1 MPALTISW
9 TTAREQFLSACGEAG
24 IFEEYALIGV
34 TFSEDKARASGYRS
48 CYARERD
55 DDTNPSACVNGSTGK
70 YKDAKN
76 GREIDIWQLAANVGL
91 HGGDWEAARRHYLD
105 KYNVDYPKKGKG
117 KGKRA
122 ANLKAKTSS
131 TVTGSA
137 PSAQKSPS
145 PRKPLKDWRTE
156 VHPERRT
163 EDKKTEH
170 VDRFIGHFKIKKGGF
185 SRESFTSAGGFYS
198 RWPHGRTREDGT
210 AMESFYGVVGVPV
223 YGRSVVELLTAPA
236 TVDDSH
242 AVGAIIWRTNALP
255 FEDKR
260 IGKDGKE
267 EISESKMKTI
277 GSADGFI
284 GHYGLQLIADDR
296 ARVARGEP
304 STITHIWKVEGPTDL
319 FALSSLIPASLRSA
333 NPILSLAGGS
343 TSVPPWTAEVIRG
356 YEVVVCHDPDAA
368 GDNGAV
374 KTCELWGPAART
386 IYTIGLREVG
396 ETSIVDPATGETV
409 DLTTADLRKRILAN
423 SLTFEDLTDALLLA
437 MPYEVTEADK
447 EAAARREAE
456 GYGADNGPMGEN
468 SANPDAD
475 LDLEPLEADDDPHRL
490 ARVYLEQNAWSIEFN
505 SSTLR
510 FWRQE
515 WHVWNGRAYVRLDP
529 TDLTGLVNKAIKE
542 EFDRLNVV
550 AQERFARRP
559 ASDDPDAPDEK
570 PPVTRKVS
578 RGLVLDVIAAIQ
590 GQCSLPSDQEA
601 PFWISG
607 KGPWPAS
614 EGFATGS
621 GIIHLASLVDGKPD
635 NLYPTTPDFFS
646 PNAVH
651 YGFPNNDP
659 KQSPHPTRWHAF
671 LESLW
676 ADDYQ
681 QIQLLQEW
689 MGYCL
694 LPDTSQQKLLL
705 FIGPKRSGKGTIAR
719 TLTQLVGENNVVNP
733 RLSQFDKEY
742 GMWPLVGKTV
752 AIIGDARLSGR
763 TDTAEIVET
772 LLSISGEDK
781 QTVNRKHMSY
791 VHTRLRTRFT
801 ILSNAM
807 PDLQDTSGAFH
818 SRCLLLETKHSFEG
832 REDKNLEHELNA
844 ELPGILV
851 WAIQGWA
858 RLRER
863 GYFEQPDS
871 SKNALKQFEYLTSPM
886 KKFLDEFCV
895 VGTDEWVNV
904 DVAYDTYCDF
914 SKSNRLIIKPK
925 PVFARDLKS
934 VINHM
939 HTTQKRDK
947 TGERFR
953 VFEGFRLKTETEL
966 YLDDDE

>member
-1 MPALTISW
+1 MSANSFTSR
-9 TTAREQFLSACGEAG
+9 TTAPVDRRTAKEIQTDLIAKIDFVREYKALGARLVSDTPRPNGAIECFSLFREEA
-24 IFEEYALIGV
+24 
-34 TFSEDKARASGYRS
+34 T
-48 CYARERD
+48 
-55 DDTNPSACVNGSTGK
+55 PSAYINTITGK
-70 YKDAKN
+70 YGDSGSKGKQINIWEVAFQLERFASWELA
-76 GREIDIWQLAANVGL
+76 RENYANHYGETFL
-91 HGGDWEAARRHYLD
+91 RGKEGKKARRKLA
-105 KYNVDYPKKGKG
+105 GKEG
-117 KGKRA
+117 VPSGGA
-122 ANLKAKTSS
+122 A
-131 TVTGSA
+131 A
-137 PSAQKSPS
+137 PKSPAT
-145 PRKPLKDWRTE
+145 RKPFDNWLE
-156 VHPERRT
+156 HVHPEREAQAART
-163 EDKKTEH
+163 
-170 VDRFIGHFKIKKGGF
+170 FMGQFAIAKKG
-185 SRESFTSAGGFYS
+185 FTRDAFIAAGGFYS
-198 RWPHGRTREDGT
+198 RWPYNRKHDDGT
-210 AMESFYGVVGVPV
+210 PMEPFLSVVGVPV
-223 YGRSVVELLTAPA
+223 YGQSILSPTTTKL
-236 TVDDSH
+236 DDAA
-242 AVGAIIWRTNALP
+242 AVGAIIWNKNAAP
-255 FEDKR
+255 FLSKIE
-260 IGKDGKE
+260 GQE
-267 EISESKMKTI
+267 EPRPDKMKNVVS
-277 GSADGFI
+277 GDGVVGRHGI
-284 GHYGLQLIADDR
+284 QLIIDDR

-304 STITHIWKVEGPTDL
+304 STIERIWKVEGPTDL
-319 FALSSLIPASLRSA
+319 VALYSVMPAELRNA
-333 NPILSLAGGS
+333 NPILSCAGGS
-343 TSVPPWTAEVIRG
+343 TSVSPWTAEVIRG
-356 YEVVVCHDPDAA
+356 YHVVVCHDLDGA
-368 GDNGAV
+368 GEAGAK
-374 KTCELWGPAART
+374 KTCETWGPAAA
-386 IYTIGLREVG
+386 
-396 ETSIVDPATGETV
+396 SITPIRLAGKVEIKKG
-409 DLTTADLRKRILAN
+409 ADLRDHVRAGM
-423 SLTFEDLTDALLLA
+423 TFEDLESLCLFSEPFIVTDEHRTALAKSLA
-437 MPYEVTEADK
+437 ADSTTT
-447 EAAARREAE
+447 ASPS
-456 GYGADNGPMGEN
+456 DT
-468 SANPDAD
+468 ANPDAD

-505 SSTLR
+505 ATTLR

-529 TDLTGLVNKAIKE
+529 TDLTGLVNKAIKD
-542 EFDRLNVV
+542 EFDRLNLV
-550 AQERFARRP
+550 AQERFENRSA
-559 ASDDPDAPDEK
+559 DDEAEAK
-570 PPVTRKVS
+570 PPFARKVS

-590 GQCSLPSDQEA
+590 GMCSLPSDQEA

-607 KGPWPAS
+607 KGPWPAN

-659 KQSPHPTRWHAF
+659 SQCPTPTRWHAF

-694 LPDTSQQKLLL
+694 LPDTAQQKLLL

-818 SRCLLLETKHSFEG
+818 SRCLLLETKQSFEG
-832 REDKNLEHELNA
+832 REDKNLEHDLNA

-886 KKFLDEFCV
+886 KKFIDEFCV
-895 VGTDEWVNV
+895 VGSDEWV
-904 DVAYDTYCDF
+904 DVETAYGTYCDF
-914 SKSNRLIIKPK
+914 CKSNRLIIRPK

-953 VFEGFRLKTETEL
+953 VFEGFRMKTESEL
-966 YLDDDE
+966 YFDDDE

>member
-1 MPALTISW
+1 MPATISW
-9 TTAREQFLSACGEAG
+9 TTATDDFVAQACGG
-24 IFEEYALIGV
+24 GRIFEEYESIGV
-34 TFSEDKARASGYRS
+34 VFSEETRASGERS

-55 DDTNPSACVNGSTGK
+55 DDCNPSAYVDGNTAK
-70 YKDAKN
+70 YKDSKN
-76 GREIDIWQLAANVGL
+76 GREIHIWQLAANVGL
-91 HGGDWEAARRHYLD
+91 YGGNWQEARIHYFDLFGVDYPGKKGGKKARGKRGKTNGTAARSPNPSTSRKPAKRSERPGEWLEHVHPDRQSEAARR
-105 KYNVDYPKKGKG
+105 
-117 KGKRA
+117 
-122 ANLKAKTSS
+122 
-131 TVTGSA
+131 
-137 PSAQKSPS
+137 
-145 PRKPLKDWRTE
+145 
-156 VHPERRT
+156 
-163 EDKKTEH
+163 
-170 VDRFIGHFKIKKGGF
+170 FMGGF
-185 SRESFTSAGGFYS
+185 SVSKTTSQSNHKKTGFTRDAFIAAGGFSS
-198 RWPHGRTREDGT
+198 RWPYNKKNDDGSPRDPF
-210 AMESFYGVVGVPV
+210 ESVVGVPV
-223 YGRSVVELLTAPA
+223 HGPAILTATTIDDA
-236 TVDDSH
+236 T
-242 AVGAIIWRTNALP
+242 AVGAVIWRSAAFP
-255 FEDKR
+255 FKDKR
-260 IGKDGKE
+260 KDKDGNE
-267 EISESKMKTI
+267 VEVDVKMRTVVTGDGLI
-277 GSADGFI
+277 GN
-284 GHYGLQLIADDR
+284 HGLQLILDDR
-296 ARVARGEP
+296 RRLAADPSAP
-304 STITHIWKVEGPTDL
+304 STIDRIWKVEGPTDL
-319 FALSSLIPASLRSA
+319 FALYSIMPPTARA
-333 NPILSLAGGS
+333 TNPIISCAGGS
-343 TSVPPWTAEVIRG
+343 TSVSPWTASLIRG
-356 YEVVVCHDPDAA
+356 YHVVVVHDLDTA
-368 GDNGAV
+368 GEQGVD
-374 KTCELWGPAART
+374 KTCQLWGPAAASIT
-386 IYTIGLREVG
+386 PLRLAGKVELKKG
-396 ETSIVDPATGETV
+396 
-409 DLTTADLRKRILAN
+409 ADLRDRIIAG
-423 SLTFEDLTDALLLA
+423 LTFDELEGDLLLA
-437 MPYEVTEADK
+437 EPYIVTEADK
-447 EAAARREAE
+447 EAAARCEAE
-456 GYGADNGPMGEN
+456 GYGADLSG
-468 SANPDAD
+468 SDSSSTNPDAD
-475 LDLEPLEADDDPHRL
+475 PDIAPLEADDDPHRL
-490 ARVYLEQNAWSIEFN
+490 ARVFLEQNCWSIEFA
-505 SSTLR
+505 STTLR

-515 WHVWNGRAYVRLDP
+515 WHLWNGRAYVRLDP
-529 TDLTGLVNKAIKE
+529 TDLTGLVNKAIKD
-542 EFDRLNVV
+542 EFDRLNIV
-550 AQERFARRP
+550 AQERDGDDLEAKP
-559 ASDDPDAPDEK
+559 AY
-570 PPVTRKVS
+570 VRKVS

-651 YGFPNNDP
+651 YGFPENDP
-659 KQSPHPTRWHAF
+659 TKCPTPVHWHEF
-671 LESLW
+671 LNSLW

-694 LPDTSQQKLLL
+694 LPDTAQQKLLL

-818 SRCLLLETKHSFEG
+818 SRCLLLETKQSFEG
-832 REDKNLEHELNA
+832 RENKNLEQELLA

-863 GYFEQPDS
+863 GHFEQPES

-886 KKFLDEFCV
+886 KKFIDEFCI
-895 VGTDEWVNV
+895 VGSDEWVNV
-904 DVAYDTYCDF
+904 DTAYGAYCDF
-914 SKSNRLIIKPK
+914 CKSNRIIIKPK

-939 HTTQKRDK
+939 HTTQRRDK
-947 TGERFR
+947 SGERFR
-953 VFEGFRLKTETEL
+953 VFEGFRMKSESEL
-966 YLDDDE
+966 YFDDENEE

>member
-1 MPALTISW
+1 MPAPISTRRSSANSFKAVHDAW
-9 TTAREQFLSACGEAG
+9 LQACGEEG
-24 IFEEYALIGV
+24 IVAEYAALGV
-34 TFSEDKARASGYRS
+34 VFSEDKTRRNGCRS
-48 CYARERD
+48 CYALIRRD
-55 DDTNPSACVNGSTGK
+55 GTDDNNPSAYVNVTTGK
-70 YKDAKN
+70 YKDSKD
-76 GREIDIWQLAANVGL
+76 GREIDIWQLAADAGRYATWEIARDDYLARQGL
-91 HGGDWEAARRHYLD
+91 SF
-105 KYNVDYPKKGKG
+105 KPKG
-117 KGKRA
+117 GKRSTKSKA
-122 ANLKAKTSS
+122 ATTTAS
-131 TVTGSA
+131 TANT
-137 PSAQKSPS
+137 PS
-145 PRKPLKDWRTE
+145 PRKPAKRSERNDSWLE
-156 VHPERRT
+156 HVHPERDSAAAHNFMGQFT
-163 EDKKTEH
+163 
-170 VDRFIGHFKIKKGGF
+170 ISKGGF
-185 SRESFTSAGGFYS
+185 KRDAFIAAGGFYS
-198 RWPHGRTREDGT
+198 RYPYGRTRDDGT
-210 AMESFYGVVGVPV
+210 PMDAFLSVVGVPV
-223 YGRSVVELLTAPA
+223 HGP
-236 TVDDSH
+236 
-242 AVGAIIWRTNALP
+242 AIIDPTTTSIGDTTAAGAVIWQKSALP
-255 FEDKR
+255 FEEKAKDKEGNDTVDHVKMR
-260 IGKDGKE
+260 TVVTGDGLIGN
-267 EISESKMKTI
+267 
-277 GSADGFI
+277 
-284 GHYGLQLIADDR
+284 YGLQLIVDDR
-296 ARVARGEP
+296 ARVARGEL
-304 STITHIWKVEGPTDL
+304 SQIDRIWKVEGPTDL
-319 FALSSLIPASLRSA
+319 FALYSIIPATLRDR
-333 NPILSLAGGS
+333 NPIISCAGGS
-343 TSVPPWTAEVIRG
+343 TSVSPWTSALIRG
-356 YEVVVCHDPDAA
+356 YHVVVIHDLDSA
-368 GDNGAV
+368 GEQGVD
-374 KTCELWGPAART
+374 KTCQLWGPAAASIT
-386 IYTIGLREVG
+386 PLRLAGKVELKKG
-396 ETSIVDPATGETV
+396 
-409 DLTTADLRKRILAN
+409 ADLRDRIIAG
-423 SLTFEDLTDALLLA
+423 LTFDELEGDLLLA
-437 MPYEVTEADK
+437 DAYTVTDADR
-447 EAAARREAE
+447 EAAARYEAE
-456 GYGADNGPMGEN
+456 GYGADGQRSDGQN

-475 LDLEPLEADDDPHRL
+475 PDIAPLEADDDPHRL
-490 ARVYLEQNAWSIEFN
+490 ARVFLEQNCWSIEFA
-505 SSTLR
+505 STTLR

-515 WHVWNGRAYVRLDP
+515 WHLWNGRAYVRLDP
-529 TDLTGLVNKAIKE
+529 TDLTGLVNKAIKD
-542 EFDRLNVV
+542 EFDRLNIV
-550 AQERFARRP
+550 AQERDGDDLEAKP
-559 ASDDPDAPDEK
+559 AY
-570 PPVTRKVS
+570 VRKVS

-659 KQSPHPTRWHAF
+659 NQCPTPVHWHEF
-671 LESLW
+671 LNSLW

-694 LPDTSQQKLLL
+694 LPDTAQQKLLL

-818 SRCLLLETKHSFEG
+818 SRCLLLETKQSFEG
-832 REDKNLEHELNA
+832 RENKNLEQELLA

-863 GYFEQPDS
+863 GHFEQPES

-886 KKFLDEFCV
+886 KKFIDEFCI
-895 VGTDEWVNV
+895 VGSDEWVNV
-904 DVAYDTYCDF
+904 DTAYGAYCDF
-914 SKSNRLIIKPK
+914 CKSNRIIIKPK

-939 HTTQKRDK
+939 HTTQRRDK
-947 TGERFR
+947 SGERFR
-953 VFEGFRLKTETEL
+953 VFEGFRMKSESEL
-966 YLDDDE
+966 YFDDENEE

>member
-9 TTAREQFLSACGEAG
+9 TTAREQFLSACGEGG

-105 KYNVDYPKKGKG
+105 KYNIDYPKKGKG

-122 ANLKAKTSS
+122 AKKSTAKNHS
-131 TVTGSA
+131 TVAGSA

-145 PRKPLKDWRTE
+145 PRKPLESWLVS
-156 VHPERRT
+156 VHPERDSVAART
-163 EDKKTEH
+163 FMGQFAIAKQGFTREA
-170 VDRFIGHFKIKKGGF
+170 FIA
-185 SRESFTSAGGFYS
+185 AGGFYS
-198 RWPHGRTREDGT
+198 RFPHGRTRDDGT
-210 AMESFYGVVGVPV
+210 PMEPFLSVVGVPV
-223 YGRSVVELLTAPA
+223 YGRAIIEPGVSTI
-236 TVDDSH
+236 DDSSATG
-242 AVGAIIWRTNALP
+242 AVIWQKSALP
-255 FEDKR
+255 FEDR
-260 IGKDGKE
+260 RKDKTGSEVVE
-267 EISESKMKTI
+267 EIKMRTVVS
-277 GSADGFI
+277 GDGI
-284 GHYGLQLIADDR
+284 VGHYGLQIIADDR

-304 STITHIWKVEGPTDL
+304 STITRIWKVEGPTDK
-319 FALSSLIPASLRSA
+319 FALFSLIPASLRSA

-343 TSVPPWTAEVIRG
+343 TSVPPWTAEVVRG

-396 ETSIVDPATGETV
+396 ETSIVDPATGEAV
-409 DLTTADLRKRILAN
+409 DLTTADLRKRILAK
-423 SLTFEDLTDALLLA
+423 SITFEDLTDALLLA

-456 GYGADNGPMGEN
+456 QYNAGDDSSSSSGDT
-468 SANPDAD
+468 SNPDAD

-490 ARVYLEQNAWSIEFN
+490 ARVYLENNAWSIE
-505 SSTLR
+505 SGTTTLR

-515 WHVWNGRAYVRLDP
+515 WHQWSGRSYIHVDP
-529 TDLTGLVNKAIKE
+529 VDLTGKVNRAIKQ
-542 EFDRLNVV
+542 EFDRLNII
-550 AQERFARRP
+550 AQERGTFDDDGDERPKHVRR
-559 ASDDPDAPDEK
+559 
-570 PPVTRKVS
+570 VTRSLVS
-578 RGLVLDVIAAIQ
+578 DVVAAIQ
-590 GQCSLPSDQEA
+590 GECSLPSDQEA

-607 KGPWPAS
+607 KGPWPAQ
-614 EGFATGS
+614 ECFATGS

-635 NLYPTTPDFFS
+635 SLGPSTPDFFS

-659 KQSPHPTRWHAF
+659 NQCPTPTRWLSF
-671 LESLW
+671 LDSLW
-676 ADDYQ
+676 GNDYQ

-694 LPDTSQQKLLL
+694 LPDTSQQKLML
-705 FIGPKRSGKGTIAR
+705 FLGPKRSGKGTIAR

-752 AIIGDARLSGR
+752 AIVSDARLGNR
-763 TDTAEIVET
+763 NDTAEIVET

-781 QTVNRKHMSY
+781 QTVSRKYLSHIN
-791 VHTRLRTRFT
+791 TRIRTRFT
-801 ILSNAM
+801 ILSNDL
-807 PDLQDTSGAFH
+807 PDLQDASGAFH
-818 SRCLLLETKHSFEG
+818 SRCMLLETTQSFIG
-832 REDKNLEHELNA
+832 REDKHLEHDLLA

-851 WAIQGWA
+851 WAIQGYA

-863 GYFEQPDS
+863 GYFEQPES
-871 SKNALKQFEYLTSPM
+871 GKNTLHQLEHLTSPI

-895 VGTDEWVNV
+895 VGADEWVCT
-904 DVAYDTYCDF
+904 DRAYITYCDF
-914 SKSNRLIIKPK
+914 CRSINIPKKSKPMFSK
-925 PVFARDLKS
+925 DLKS
-934 VINHM
+934 AVNFM
-939 HTTQKRDK
+939 HTKQRRDNSNQ
-947 TGERFR
+947 RFR
-953 VFEGFRLKTETEL
+953 VFTGFRLKNESEL
-966 YLDDDE
+966 YFDEDDE